1 MVGRPK
7 FKQDLAFLEEMP
19 EEMIIS
25 MLEAGKS
32 QTQICYELG
41 IGRRALEQW
50 IEDAD
55 SDIIARARARAAEN
69 LATETLAIADSM
81 PESNAQRDVQRIK
94 TRQWLAER
102 WDQKTYG
109 LQKAQQV
116 NINIQDLRLS
126 ALRHT
131 EVIEDLSTENRAQI
145 AHSTVDNSES
155 VDLVA
160 KSG

>member
-1 MVGRPK
+1 MALLE
-7 FKQDLAFLEEMP
+7 DLP
-19 EEMIIS
+19 DDMIVS

-50 IEDAD
+50 IEDTD
-55 SDIIARARARAAEN
+55 PTIIARARAKAADK
-69 LATETLAIADSM
+69 LAVETLEIADSM
-81 PESNAQRDVQRIK
+81 ADSNPQRDVQRIR

-131 EVIEDLSTENRAQI
+131 EVIEDLSTENRARI
-145 AHSTVDNSES
+145 AHSPVDNSES

-160 KSG
+160 KSS